1 MCPHPVGQNQAMA
14 PPRCKEGLGNI
25 IVPGLAAPPQ
35 QSFWP
40 GRGAGI
46 FDEHRPSLPQVIGGP
61 AGHRVFLLFMPPCS
75 KSACNLS
82 FIRFPGSLGS
92 RWLVLTCTKTEHTQG
107 YPEPPFPPLTKQVPP
122 SLLSEASTLSEPAFL
137 GSSEGYR

>member
-1 MCPHPVGQNQAMA
+1 MGSCARRCLWVRPGGNIHHLCPHPVGQNQAMA

-46 FDEHRPSLPQVIGGP
+46 FDEHQPSLPQVIGGP

-82 FIRFPGSLGS
+82 FIPLSWKLG
-92 RWLVLTCTKTEHTQG
+92 E
-107 YPEPPFPPLTKQVPP
+107 QV
-122 SLLSEASTLSEPAFL
+122 AGADV
-137 GSSEGYR
+137 YKD